1 MPTVSHRRA
10 RSADVAG
17 IQDVECD
24 AGRRFI
30 DIGMPEIADDPPLA
44 TELLT
49 ELVRNEHVGSASRR
63 RSSGRLPHR
72 DRG

>member
-17 IQDVECD
+17 IQDVGYSD

-30 DIGMPEIADDPPLA
+30 DIGMPEIADD
-44 TELLT
+44 LL
-49 ELVRNEHVGSASRR
+49 R
-63 RSSGRLPHR
+63 
-72 DRG
+72 